1 MGSLGGDKVKLV
13 NITMNRNWR
22 KCFFVVQ
29 RRVESLP
36 RSRRVRYLHLN
47 QRAPSSLFPLLYL
60 HFSISSPRP
69 SDLIFILTTEDPR
82 GNSPSFVVIPPAR
95 PPPPSRDGGRGEGEG
110 GTRETKEGRPLSN
123 SEEGDFSR
131 ASDCDQARRRRRSR
145 GHKCQSP

>member
-1 MGSLGGDKVKLV
+1 
-13 NITMNRNWR
+13 MNRNWR

-29 RRVESLP
+29 RLP
-36 RSRRVRYLHLN
+36 RKASLDQDDEYDTSISIKELRHLYS
-47 QRAPSSLFPLLYL
+47 PSLLYL

-95 PPPPSRDGGRGEGEG
+95 LLRAGTADAAREG
-110 GTRETKEGRPLSN
+110 GTREAEGRPLSN

-131 ASDCDQARRRRRSR
+131 VSDCDQKTRQGS
-145 GHKCQSP
+145 